1 MKREKFLSHGSKKFL
16 LKTITFTKWPT
27 YCCHQHH
34 CNPIF
39 NKTFML
45 TYVHMLHMM
54 FHLLHSDF
62 IFHTLWKLDCHSM
75 LLSRISRFQWGFK
88 TVVRKCQKVF
98 GRKKW
103 LCSSCSA
110 HSNYFRAELW
120 YLKLFDFQ
128 RFLSL
133 KTESKVELIKSLKK
147 CLNTEFIDFVIRIL
161 TPFWISVR

>member
-1 MKREKFLSHGSKKFL
+1 MKMEKFLSHGSKKFL

-34 CNPIF
+34 CYPIF

-45 TYVHMLHMM
+45 TYVHMLHMICCSICYIQTLY
-54 FHLLHSDF
+54 FIHCENLTVIACCCREFLDFSGGSKLL
-62 IFHTLWKLDCHSM
+62 C
-75 LLSRISRFQWGFK
+75 GN
-88 TVVRKCQKVF
+88 VRKFPVA
-98 GRKKW
+98 KKW

-110 HSNYFRAELW
+110 HSNYSRAELW

-133 KTESKVELIKSLKK
+133 KTESKVEFIKS
-147 CLNTEFIDFVIRIL
+147 LNTEFIDFVIRIL
-161 TPFWISVR
+161 TPF